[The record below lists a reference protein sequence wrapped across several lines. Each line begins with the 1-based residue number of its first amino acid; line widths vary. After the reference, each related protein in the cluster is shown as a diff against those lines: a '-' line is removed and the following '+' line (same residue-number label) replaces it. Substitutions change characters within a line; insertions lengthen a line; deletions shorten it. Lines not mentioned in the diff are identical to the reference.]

1 MKMMLFFLRKIPI
14 VKSATLLSSVL
25 LFNTALFGQIPQVQ
39 SGKILRWENFHSGF
53 IGNRTID
60 IWTPSII
67 DDTVIA
73 FDVIYMHDGQM
84 LFDSGITWN
93 HQEWHIDETLQ
104 SLIDEGKV
112 PPTMVVGIHN
122 GGSKRHSE
130 FFPRKVYESMNDSAR
145 HWCRQNGRD
154 YSVASDSFAALS
166 DAYLKFMVNELK
178 PAVDSAFFVKKD
190 RAHTFVGGSSM
201 GGLISMYAV
210 CEYPEVF
217 GGALCFSTHWPGVWQ
232 TNGNPVP
239 DLILAYMK
247 GHLPDKRTHK
257 WYFDLGDQTLDALY
271 PPLQSKVDA
280 LMHLKGYNERNWIT
294 RFFGGDDHS
303 EKSWSRR
310 FGNAYGWMNPLN

>member
-1 MKMMLFFLRKIPI
+1 M
-14 VKSATLLSSVL
+14 
-25 LFNTALFGQIPQVQ
+25 
-39 SGKILRWENFHSGF
+39 
-53 IGNRTID
+53 
-60 IWTPSII
+60 
-67 DDTVIA
+67 
-73 FDVIYMHDGQM
+73 
-84 LFDSGITWN
+84 
-93 HQEWHIDETLQ
+93 
-104 SLIDEGKV
+104 

-145 HWCRQNGRD
+145 RWCRQNGRY

-232 TNGNPVP
+232 TDGNPVP

-247 GHLPDKRTHK
+247 GHLPDIRTHK

-280 LMHLKGYNERNWIT
+280 LMHLKGYNEWNWIT

-303 EKSWSRR
+303 ERSWSRR
-310 FGNAYGWMNPLN
+310 FGKAYGWLNPLP

>member
-1 MKMMLFFLRKIPI
+1 MKMMSFFLRKTPI
-14 VKSATLLSSVL
+14 VKNLVWVGLVL
-25 LFNTALFGQIPQVQ
+25 FVNTAFFAQIPQVQ
-39 SGKILRWENFHSGF
+39 AGKIHRWENFHSEF
-53 IGNRTID
+53 IGNRTVD

-130 FFPRKVYESMNDSAR
+130 FFPRKVHESMNDSAR
-145 HWCRQNGRD
+145 RWCRQNGRD

-166 DAYLKFMVNELK
+166 DAYLKFIVNELK

-232 TNGNPVP
+232 TDGNPVP

-247 GHLPDKRTHK
+247 GHLPDIRTHK
-257 WYFDLGDQTLDALY
+257 WYFDLGDRTLDALY

-280 LMHLKGYNERNWIT
+280 LMHLKGYNEGNWIT

-303 EKSWSRR
+303 ERSWSRR
-310 FGNAYGWMNPLN
+310 FGIAYGWLNPLP

>member
-1 MKMMLFFLRKIPI
+1 MGLVNNIKSNSIVNCILMFWGLFFVELLQGQ
-14 VKSATLLSSVL
+14 SA
-25 LFNTALFGQIPQVQ
+25 QIPQVQ
-39 SGKILRWENFHSGF
+39 SGKIHRWENFHSEF

-67 DDTVIA
+67 NDTVIA
-73 FDVIYMHDGQM
+73 LDVIYMHDGQM

-104 SLIDEGKV
+104 SLIDAGKV

-122 GGSKRHSE
+122 GGGKRHSE

-145 HWCRQNGRD
+145 RWCRQNGRD

-201 GGLISMYAV
+201 GGLISMYAT

-232 TNGNPVP
+232 TDGNPVP

-247 GHLPDKRTHK
+247 GHLPDIRTHK
-257 WYFDLGDQTLDALY
+257 WYFDLGDHTLDALY

-280 LMHLKGYNERNWIT
+280 LMHQK
-294 RFFGGDDHS
+294 
-303 EKSWSRR
+303 
-310 FGNAYGWMNPLN
+310 

>member
-1 MKMMLFFLRKIPI
+1 MFWGLFFVELLQGQ
-14 VKSATLLSSVL
+14 SA
-25 LFNTALFGQIPQVQ
+25 QIPQVQ
-39 SGKILRWENFHSGF
+39 SGKIHRWGNFHSEF
-53 IGNRTID
+53 IGNRTVD

-104 SLIDEGKV
+104 SLIDAGKV
-112 PPTMVVGIHN
+112 PPTIVVGIHN
-122 GGSKRHSE
+122 GGGKRHSE
-130 FFPRKVYESMNDSAR
+130 FFPRKVYESMNESAR
-145 HWCRQNGRD
+145 RWCRQNGRD

-201 GGLISMYAV
+201 GGLISMYAT

-232 TNGNPVP
+232 TDGNPVP

-247 GHLPDKRTHK
+247 GHLPDIRTHK

-271 PPLQSKVDA
+271 PPLQPKVDA
-280 LMHLKGYNERNWIT
+280 LMHQKGYNERNWIT

-303 EKSWSRR
+303 ERSWSRR
-310 FGNAYGWMNPLN
+310 FGKAYGWLNPLH

>member
-1 MKMMLFFLRKIPI
+1 MKMMLFFLRKTPI
-14 VKSATLLSSVL
+14 VKNLVWVGLVL
-25 LFNTALFGQIPQVQ
+25 FVNTAFFAQIPQVQ
-39 SGKILRWENFHSGF
+39 SGKIHRWGNFHSEF
-53 IGNRTID
+53 IGNRTVD

-104 SLIDEGKV
+104 SLIDAGKV

-122 GGSKRHSE
+122 GGGKRHSE
-130 FFPRKVYESMNDSAR
+130 FFPRKVYESMNESAR
-145 HWCRQNGRD
+145 RWCRQNGRD

-201 GGLISMYAV
+201 GGLISMYAT

-232 TNGNPVP
+232 TDGNPVP

-247 GHLPDKRTHK
+247 GHLPDIRTHK

-280 LMHLKGYNERNWIT
+280 LMHQKGYNERNWIT

-303 EKSWSRR
+303 ERSWSRR
-310 FGNAYGWMNPLN
+310 FGKAYGWLNPLH